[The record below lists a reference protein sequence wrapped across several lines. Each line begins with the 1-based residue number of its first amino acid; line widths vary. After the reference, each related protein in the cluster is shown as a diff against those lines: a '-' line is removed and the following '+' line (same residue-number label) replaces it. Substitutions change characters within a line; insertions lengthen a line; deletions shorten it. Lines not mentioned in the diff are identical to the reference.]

1 MSDIEWLTLDE
12 TAARLGISRESA
24 RRTALRKRWGKR
36 PGNDGRVRIGV
47 PIERLSRGDAVGQDA
62 GRAAGHDV
70 GPGAGHATGPAVGH
84 EYPRIAVLEA
94 ALEGLKALVAEAG
107 KRADAADR
115 RAEELRQAHATEI
128 AALAARLEE
137 TRQDRDR
144 WHVAATARRSWWPWR
159 RSA

>member
-12 TAARLGISRESA
+12 VAARLGISRESA

-47 PIERLSRGDAVGQDA
+47 PIERLSRGDAVGRDAGQAIGQDTGPNA
-62 GRAAGHDV
+62 GRAVGLDV
-70 GPGAGHATGPAVGH
+70 GREHPGAAA
-84 EYPRIAVLEA
+84 LEA
-94 ALEGLKALVAEAG
+94 AIEGLKALVAEAG

-115 RAEELRQAHATEI
+115 RAEELRQMY
-128 AALAARLEE
+128 AAEVVTLAARLEE

-144 WHVAATARRSWWPWR
+144 WHAAATARRSWWPWR
-159 RSA
+159 R